1 MNPNIDS
8 FMKIDFMYPT
18 AVANIILG
26 NGVKAEGDLVVSGT
40 KGYIYVP
47 APWWKTDYF
56 EIRYEDTTRNAR
68 FFYQLEGEGIRRELV
83 TFVRSIK
90 AGKNLSDSHF
100 EKKTTQCICDTISN
114 YYAGNN
120 VYQLKQADK

>member
-1 MNPNIDS
+1 
-8 FMKIDFMYPT
+8 MKIDFMYPT

-114 YYAGNN
+114 YHAGNN